1 MANIRKVSEINKL
14 YAAFFMTFAQ
24 YFVIS
29 PQIIRTNNNISS
41 NTTGKSM
48 KKYTMICAALCAALM
63 FTGCKSSE
71 SAYKQAYL
79 KAKQQEE
86 LQQQQEAQAQAQA
99 QAQEQAAQAVQE
111 QENNVVV
118 PMEEK
123 PVTETQ
129 VVDNADNVPVRQETV
144 SVVAGA
150 GLKNFSVVVGS
161 FSLKANAE
169 GLQQTLNNQGYSAQ
183 VVVNNQV
190 SPAMYRVVATTF
202 DTKGEAAASR
212 NALQEKYPGAWLLY
226 AK

>member
-1 MANIRKVSEINKL
+1 
-14 YAAFFMTFAQ
+14 
-24 YFVIS
+24 
-29 PQIIRTNNNISS
+29 
-41 NTTGKSM
+41 M
-48 KKYTMICAALCAALM
+48 KKYTLFCAALCAAML

-86 LQQQQEAQAQAQA
+86 LQQKQEAEAQAAKN
-99 QAQEQAAQAVQE
+99 
-111 QENNVVV
+111 ENNVVV

-123 PVTETQ
+123 PVTQTQ

-169 GLQQTLNNQGYSAQ
+169 GLQQTLNAQGYNAQ
-183 VVVNNQV
+183 IVINNQV
-190 SPAMYRVVATTF
+190 SPAMYRVVATTI

>member
-1 MANIRKVSEINKL
+1 
-14 YAAFFMTFAQ
+14 
-24 YFVIS
+24 
-29 PQIIRTNNNISS
+29 
-41 NTTGKSM
+41 M
-48 KKYTMICAALCAALM
+48 KKYTLFCAALCAAML

-86 LQQQQEAQAQAQA
+86 LQQKQEAEAQAAKN
-99 QAQEQAAQAVQE
+99 
-111 QENNVVV
+111 ENNVVV
-118 PMEEK
+118 PMEER
-123 PVTETQ
+123 PVTQTQ

-169 GLQQTLNNQGYSAQ
+169 GLQQTLNAQGYNSQ
-183 VVVNNQV
+183 IVINNQV

>member
-1 MANIRKVSEINKL
+1 
-14 YAAFFMTFAQ
+14 
-24 YFVIS
+24 
-29 PQIIRTNNNISS
+29 
-41 NTTGKSM
+41 M
-48 KKYTMICAALCAALM
+48 KKYTLLCAALCAAML

-86 LQQQQEAQAQAQA
+86 LQQKQEAEAQAAKN
-99 QAQEQAAQAVQE
+99 
-111 QENNVVV
+111 ENNVVV

-123 PVTETQ
+123 PVTQTQ

-144 SVVAGA
+144 SVVAGN

-169 GLQQTLNNQGYSAQ
+169 GLQQTLNAQGYNAQ
-183 VVVNNQV
+183 IVINNQV

>member
-1 MANIRKVSEINKL
+1 
-14 YAAFFMTFAQ
+14 
-24 YFVIS
+24 
-29 PQIIRTNNNISS
+29 
-41 NTTGKSM
+41 
-48 KKYTMICAALCAALM
+48 MICAALCAALM

-86 LQQQQEAQAQAQA
+86 QQQKQENSAQEAA
-99 QAQEQAAQAVQE
+99 

-118 PMEEK
+118 PLEEK
-123 PVTETQ
+123 PVTNTQ

-161 FSLKANAE
+161 FSLRANAE
-169 GLQQTLNNQGYSAQ
+169 GLQQTLNNQGYNAR

-190 SPAMYRVVATTF
+190 SPAMYRVGATTF

>member
-1 MANIRKVSEINKL
+1 
-14 YAAFFMTFAQ
+14 
-24 YFVIS
+24 
-29 PQIIRTNNNISS
+29 
-41 NTTGKSM
+41 M
-48 KKYTMICAALCAALM
+48 KKYTMLCAGLCAALF

-86 LQQQQEAQAQAQA
+86 LQQKQEAEAQAAAAQ
-99 QAQEQAAQAVQE
+99 QAQEQEIAVVAPLQ
-111 QENNVVV
+111 
-118 PMEEK
+118 EK

-169 GLQQTLNNQGYSAQ
+169 GLQQTLNAQGYSAQ

-202 DTKGEAAASR
+202 DSKGEAAASR

>member
-1 MANIRKVSEINKL
+1 M
-14 YAAFFMTFAQ
+14 F
-24 YFVIS
+24 
-29 PQIIRTNNNISS
+29 
-41 NTTGKSM
+41 
-48 KKYTMICAALCAALM
+48 CAALCVALV

-86 LQQQQEAQAQAQA
+86 LQQKQEAEAQAAKN
-99 QAQEQAAQAVQE
+99 
-111 QENNVVV
+111 ENNVVV

-123 PVTETQ
+123 PVTQTQ

-144 SVVAGA
+144 SVVAGN

-169 GLQQTLNNQGYSAQ
+169 GLQQTLNAQGYNAQ
-183 VVVNNQV
+183 IVINNQV

-212 NALQEKYPGAWLLY
+212 NALQEKYPCAWLLY

>member
-1 MANIRKVSEINKL
+1 
-14 YAAFFMTFAQ
+14 
-24 YFVIS
+24 
-29 PQIIRTNNNISS
+29 
-41 NTTGKSM
+41 M
-48 KKYTMICAALCAALM
+48 KKYTLFCAALCAAML

-86 LQQQQEAQAQAQA
+86 LQQQEAEAQAAKN
-99 QAQEQAAQAVQE
+99 
-111 QENNVVV
+111 ENNVVV
-118 PMEEK
+118 PMEER
-123 PVTETQ
+123 PVTQTQ

-144 SVVAGA
+144 SIIAGA

-161 FSLKANAE
+161 FSLKANAQ
-169 GLQQTLNNQGYSAQ
+169 GLQQTLNAQGYNAQ
-183 VVVNNQV
+183 IVVNNQV

-202 DTKGEAAASR
+202 ATKGEAAASR